1 MVHAYLCN
9 ENDKSHHKSVER
21 SAYGINFLGTPHQGS
36 EATDWATLLL
46 GIQSIYSETNDA
58 VLQDLRLH
66 SPRLQQQLSQYS
78 SISRN
83 YKTKFF
89 FEVYDT
95 LLPGGFKKRVRLS
108 WIHTLMFLTQAHL

>member
-1 MVHAYLCN
+1 MVQAHLCN

-21 SAYGINFLGTPHQGS
+21 STYGINFLGTPHQGS

-46 GIQSIYSETNDA
+46 GIQSIYSETNDT

-83 YKTKFF
+83 YKANFF

-95 LLPGGFKKRVRLS
+95 LLPGGFKKRVRRS
-108 WIHTLMFLTQAHL
+108 CIQTLMFSNPSHL